1 MYFSGVLTQFCAWC
15 PGRYYNTRWVTKSGK
30 TASAPQ
36 ANSSYART
44 PGNGRWGRHFLS
56 GQRQGPVNLSGLAG
70 SGLKSLLRVWVLEI
84 LHTGKHR
91 LGGEFPWHCL
101 SLLFFFF
108 PIQVVQRQEH
118 RHIWPIDS
126 QSILFQWKRMWC
138 MPRDGRATN
147 TYIKK
152 FLMKKILDRGSV
164 LLDRSLLRSRKP
176 ETRTKT
182 GLG

>member
-70 SGLKSLLRVWVLEI
+70 SGLKSLFRVCVLEI

-101 SLLFFFF
+101 SLLFFSF
-108 PIQVVQRQEH
+108 PIQVVQRQEY
-118 RHIWPIDS
+118 RHIWPIDPLS
-126 QSILFQWKRMWC
+126 MKKNVMHA
-138 MPRDGRATN
+138 RDGRATN

-152 FLMKKILDRGSV
+152 CLMKKILDRGSV
-164 LLDRSLLRSRKP
+164 LLDRSLLRNPKL